1 MKISSTPCTRG
12 DSAGECDGGEDAHE
26 WRVTVTTNMPS
37 KKGVRAKAAKE
48 LRELIVLTIYL
59 YVAFAALI
67 FYKSAVLRGA
77 GVDWMPWGFAAIKAV
92 LVAKFVLV
100 GSALR
105 IGERFQ
111 TKVLIWPTLYKSVVF
126 LAVVLILTVIE
137 EAVIGLFH
145 GRTMWDSIAAIGG
158 GTPEQLVA
166 TLVIVFFIFFPYF
179 AIGSLGEVMGE
190 KALFR
195 LFFVKRQEFRAAKH
209 SGQENQHLGQPP

>member
-1 MKISSTPCTRG
+1 MVTLLENVAVVRG
-12 DSAGECDGGEDAHE
+12 AHE

-37 KKGVRAKAAKE
+37 KTGVRAKAAKE
-48 LRELIVLTIYL
+48 LKELIVLTLYL

-67 FYKSAVLRGA
+67 FYKSAVLRGV
-77 GVDWMPWGFAAIKAV
+77 GIGWMPWGLAAIKAV
-92 LVAKFVLV
+92 LVAKFVLI

-105 IGERFQ
+105 IGERYQ
-111 TKVLIWPTLYKSVVF
+111 TKPLIWPTLYKSVVF

-137 EAVIGLFH
+137 EAFVGLLH
-145 GRTMWDSIAAIGG
+145 GRTMRDSISAIGG

-179 AIGSLGEVMGE
+179 AIRSLGEVMGE

-195 LFFVKRQEFRAAKH
+195 LFFVERQEFRTAKR
-209 SGQENQHLGQPP
+209 SGQED